1 MKGFRKY
8 FSNGAEWVRAD
19 FHLHTRADLEFSYT
33 GTDENYVPEYV
44 GRLMAADIC
53 LGVITNHNKFDLSE
67 YSRLSSY
74 AANRGIYLLPGVEL
88 SVGEGASGVHVL
100 IVFDS
105 SWIDDG
111 EDRISGFISSQFKG
125 VDQRDYQRENA
136 RSTNSLAQTVADLNR
151 YGKPYFLIFAHVE
164 ESKGL
169 WKEMPTRL
177 CDWNRVD
184 WQGIRSRV
192 LGFQN
197 VRTNDATKTSHP
209 DRMDRQKV
217 RAKIGAD
224 NYPAEVEGSDPK
236 SIAEIGS
243 HGYPCYVKIGEYSF
257 EAVRFAL
264 ESKSLRVAQSVPLCR
279 HSYVRSVNFS
289 GGLMDG
295 QTVRFSS
302 SLNTLI
308 GVRGSGK
315 SAVVE
320 CLRYALDM
328 PFVEG
333 LIDGQYKR
341 GLVSHV
347 LGSGGKV
354 TVEAIDAFGQP
365 YRVSRILGN
374 QPEVFRGDERQ
385 PPGISIGEVVVKH
398 PLCFGQK
405 ELSARD
411 ESSENDLLERLIG
424 SRLSAV
430 RAEIAQKKQEIR
442 VFWAPMT
449 EVDNPQEKIADV
461 KGAISTIDAQLA
473 IYNTLDVAE
482 NLQEKVDLDHDH
494 LWLVRADVAIDQ
506 FISAC
511 ERGISENVDSLHSIV
526 AYQPRRE
533 HTFWS
538 EYREA
543 YDQFLSA
550 VEDAKR
556 NCRTLRD
563 AYARLHGLL
572 DKHQG
577 LIASQSE
584 RFARVERD
592 LSERLAKEGHAKVR
606 PDEYVQLKK
615 RSAVLKQSLIE
626 LNKAQATRTARR
638 QRLVG
643 MIAELQDLYQ
653 KEFQLAWQEIEKIN
667 AASSSLKISYTY
679 RGNHEAFLNHMTAT
693 FRGTGVRN
701 AVYSRLVEQFSDY
714 YQCYLKFKDVR
725 DIIGDKADAF
735 AERFCSQILDL
746 LTWQVPNKT
755 AIMFKGKPLVSHSLG
770 QRASALVLFVMS
782 LRENDIIIIDQPEDD
797 LDSQTIYED
806 VIKLVLKLKPNV
818 QFIFATHNAN
828 VPVLGDAEQVIA
840 CNYSGAGIKF
850 DLGSLDVK
858 KQQRHIIEIMEG
870 GTEAFG
876 RRKEIYGQWN
886 AVT

>member
-1 MKGFRKY
+1 MQIDRKY
-8 FSNGAEWVRAD
+8 FQNGARWVRAD
-19 FHLHTRADLEFSYT
+19 FHLHTRADLEFSYA
-33 GTDENYVPEYV
+33 GAEEDYVPEYV
-44 GRLMAADIC
+44 GRLESEDIR
-53 LGVITNHNKFDLSE
+53 LGVITNHNKFDLGE
-67 YSRLSSY
+67 YLRLSSY
-74 AANRGIYLLPGVEL
+74 AANRGICLLPGVEL

-100 IVFDS
+100 IAFDL
-105 SWIDDG
+105 SWIDDE

-125 VDQRDYQRENA
+125 VDKRDYQCENA
-136 RSTNSLAQTVADLNR
+136 RSTNSLAQTVADLDR
-151 YGKPYFLIFAHVE
+151 HGKPYFLIFAHVE
-164 ESKGL
+164 DSKGL
-169 WKEMPTRL
+169 WKEMATRL
-177 CDWNRVD
+177 CDWNRED
-184 WQGIRSRV
+184 WRGIRSRV
-192 LGFQN
+192 LGFQK

-209 DRMDRQKV
+209 DRIDRQKV
-217 RAKIGAD
+217 MVKIGAA

-236 SIAEIGS
+236 SIVEIGS
-243 HGYPCYVKIGEYSF
+243 HGHPCYVKIGEYSF

-264 ESKSLRVAQSVPLCR
+264 ESKSLRVAQSVSPCR
-279 HSYVRSVNFS
+279 HSYVRAVSFS

-302 SLNTLI
+302 SLNALI

-320 CLRYALDM
+320 CLRYALDL
-328 PFVEG
+328 PVAEG

-354 TVEAIDAFGQP
+354 TVEAIDSFGQP

-385 PPGISIGEVVVKH
+385 PPGISIGEVVVNH

-411 ESSENDLLERLIG
+411 VGSENDLLERLIG
-424 SRLSAV
+424 PRLRAV
-430 RAEIAQKKQEIR
+430 REDISHKKQKIR
-442 VFWAPMT
+442 AFWASMT
-449 EVDNPQEKIADV
+449 EVANPQEKIADV
-461 KGAISTIDAQLA
+461 ESAISTIEAQLA
-473 IYNTLDVAE
+473 IYNKLDVAE

-494 LWLVRADVAIDQ
+494 LWLARADAAVDQ
-506 FISAC
+506 FVTAC
-511 ERGISENVDSLHSIV
+511 ERGVSENIESLHSIV

-533 HTFWS
+533 LAFWS

-543 YDQFLSA
+543 YGRFLSV

-556 NCRTLRD
+556 TCQALRD

-577 LIASQSE
+577 LIASQCE

-592 LSERLAKEGHAKVR
+592 LSERLAAEGHAKVR

-615 RSAVLKQSLIE
+615 RVAVLKQSLVE
-626 LNKAQATRTARR
+626 LSKAQETRAVRR
-638 QRLVG
+638 QQLVG
-643 MIAELQDLYQ
+643 LVAELQDLHE
-653 KEFQLAWQEIEKIN
+653 KEFRLACREIEKIN
-667 AASSSLKISYTY
+667 ATSSSLKISYVY
-679 RGNHEAFLNHMTAT
+679 RGEREAFRNHMTAM

-701 AVYSRLVEQFSDY
+701 AVYSNLVERFADY
-714 YQCYLKFKDVR
+714 YQCYLRFKDVR
-725 DIIGDKADAF
+725 DLVGDKADAF
-735 AERFCSQILDL
+735 AERFRDQILDL

-755 AIMFKGKPLVSHSLG
+755 TIMFKEKPLESHSLG
-770 QRASALVLFVMS
+770 QRSSALVLFVMS

-828 VPVLGDAEQVIA
+828 IPVLGDAEQVIA
-840 CNYSGAGIKF
+840 CDCTRAGIRF

-870 GTEAFG
+870 GNEAFD

-886 AVT
+886 AAM

>member
-1 MKGFRKY
+1 MKGCREY
-8 FSNGAEWVRAD
+8 FLNGAEWVRAD
-19 FHLHTRADLEFSYT
+19 FHLHTRVDLEFSYT

-44 GRLMAADIC
+44 GRLMEADIR

-88 SVGEGASGVHVL
+88 SVGEGASGVYVL

-125 VDQRDYQRENA
+125 VDQRDYLRENA

-151 YGKPYFLIFAHVE
+151 YGKPYFLIPAH
-164 ESKGL
+164 
-169 WKEMPTRL
+169 
-177 CDWNRVD
+177 
-184 WQGIRSRV
+184 I
-192 LGFQN
+192 
-197 VRTNDATKTSHP
+197 KTGC
-209 DRMDRQKV
+209 
-217 RAKIGAD
+217 A
-224 NYPAEVEGSDPK
+224 
-236 SIAEIGS
+236 
-243 HGYPCYVKIGEYSF
+243 CYVKIGEYSF

-264 ESKSLRVAQSVPLCR
+264 ESKSLRMAQSAPPCR
-279 HSYVRSVNFS
+279 HSYVRAVSFS

-328 PFVEG
+328 PFVDG

-385 PPGISIGEVVVKH
+385 PPGISIGEVVVNH

-442 VFWAPMT
+442 VFWSPMT

-533 HTFWS
+533 HAFWS

-550 VEDAKR
+550 VEDAKK

-643 MIAELQDLYQ
+643 MIAELQELYQ

-679 RGNHEAFLNHMTAT
+679 RGDHEAFLNHMTAT

-701 AVYSRLVEQFSDY
+701 TVYSRLVEQFSDY

-725 DIIGDKADAF
+725 DIVGDKADAF
-735 AERFCSQILDL
+735 TERFCSQILDL

-755 AIMFKGKPLVSHSLG
+755 AIMFKGEPLASHSLG

-840 CNYSGAGIKF
+840 CNYSGTGIKF
-850 DLGSLDVK
+850 DLGSLDVR

-870 GTEAFG
+870 GNEAFD

-886 AVT
+886 AVM